1 MIVTLLTLLLVVGS
15 SQSVQEPV
23 HNPNPNYSG
32 TCASI
37 GYSTKCC
44 PPEENCQASDGNC
57 RCSTDCHNEY
67 LDDCCED
74 VFCHPGSMQYGVYE
88 GLTSFCV
95 TIIKN
100 I

>member
-1 MIVTLLTLLLVVGS
+1 MAWLITGNVIILLLVSS

-23 HNPNPNYSG
+23 HNNPEYSG

-44 PPEENCQASDGNC
+44 PSEENCQASDGNC
-57 RCSTDCHNEY
+57 RCSTDCHYEY

-74 VFCHPGSMQYGVYE
+74 VFCHPGSFNFVC
-88 GLTSFCV
+88 S
-95 TIIKN
+95 II
-100 I
+100 IESISE